1 MQTQDLSKD
10 RLKKII
16 NYGATR
22 SPCPSYLFA
31 YWSTFNRY
39 ASMLPSDIGKWRPQV
54 FATTLWL
61 SIKAGYEACGIEPAA
76 PDYDPATTPV
86 PPRSDV
92 GVVGQVRHDPEPVG
106 IIDGGKDQIK
116 NASRPDGIT
125 TDGAQRYRVELE
137 GHLQQAGE
145 TIARPISVD
154 MSIAIRVDHVAYKSD
169 VLAVAGDQQGD
180 GAR

>member
-1 MQTQDLSKD
+1 MKTQDLSKD

-31 YWSTFNRY
+31 YWSTFSRY
-39 ASMLPSDIGKWRPQV
+39 ASMLPSDVGKWRPQV

-61 SIKAGYEACGIEPAA
+61 SIKAGYEACGIEP
-76 PDYDPATTPV
+76 DTTTV

-125 TDGAQRYRVELE
+125 TDVAQRYRVELE

-154 MSIAIRVDHVAYKSD
+154 LSIAIRVDHVEQKSD

>member
-1 MQTQDLSKD
+1 
-10 RLKKII
+10 
-16 NYGATR
+16 
-22 SPCPSYLFA
+22 
-31 YWSTFNRY
+31 
-39 ASMLPSDIGKWRPQV
+39 MLPSDIGKWRPQV